1 MLKIG
6 LIILVIVFYYL
17 AGLTL
22 SKSKML
28 RAVEKQE
35 AQEKPTDQRLNVDC
49 ILNFRHSKSRRNKNI
64 LLI

>member
-17 AGLTL
+17 AGLAL

-35 AQEKPTDQRLNVDC
+35 AQEKANRPAPKRRLHPK
-49 ILNFRHSKSRRNKNI
+49 LQAQQKQKK
-64 LLI
+64 